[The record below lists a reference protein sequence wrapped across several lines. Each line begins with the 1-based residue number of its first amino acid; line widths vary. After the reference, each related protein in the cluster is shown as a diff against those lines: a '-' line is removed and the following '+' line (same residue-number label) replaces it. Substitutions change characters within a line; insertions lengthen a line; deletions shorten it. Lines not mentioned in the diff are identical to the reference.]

1 MTQPVPQL
9 TKETSID
16 ERIIYLLCDKDKSG
30 ISLIFEH
37 YGPFMLNVIR
47 KVIYDE
53 QMAEDVLMNV
63 LLKIWQK
70 FDQFDA
76 EKGSLFSWLT
86 RITKNSA
93 IDKTRTK
100 DFRLT
105 EESRRGPELVNI
117 AEEVSIDDSIDK
129 MYMAQLLDQLPLSQ
143 RKLIDMSYFEG
154 FTHKEIAQ
162 RLDIP
167 LGTVKTRIRLAIKHL
182 RSII

>member
-1 MTQPVPQL
+1 LTHPVPHL
-9 TKETSID
+9 TAETTVD
-16 ERIIYLLCDKDKSG
+16 ERIVYLLFEKDKSG
-30 ISLIFEH
+30 ISLIFDH
-37 YGPFMLNVIR
+37 YGSFLMNVIR

-63 LLKIWQK
+63 LLKVWQK

-76 EKGSLFSWLT
+76 EKGSLFSWLV
-86 RITKNSA
+86 RIAKNSA

-100 DFRLT
+100 DFRIT

-117 AEEVSIDDSIDK
+117 AEEVSVDSSIDQ
-129 MYMAQLLDQLPLSQ
+129 MYLKQLLDQLPENQ
-143 RKLIDMSYFEG
+143 RELINMSFIEG

-162 RLDIP
+162 KLDLP

-182 RSII
+182 RAVV